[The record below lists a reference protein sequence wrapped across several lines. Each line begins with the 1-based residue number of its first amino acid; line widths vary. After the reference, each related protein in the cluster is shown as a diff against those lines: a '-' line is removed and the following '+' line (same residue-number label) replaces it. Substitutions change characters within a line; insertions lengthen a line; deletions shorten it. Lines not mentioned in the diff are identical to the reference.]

1 MVDGMRRTPT
11 TAAVAL
17 VVLLAGCGNGGGR
30 ATDAATTTTRQPMVA
45 ATDTTTTT
53 ASCTSTTTVAGSAPG
68 PETNPPGDIPDDQ
81 AFVSYTPGP
90 STYTVKVPEG
100 WARTDG
106 RATVSFTDKL
116 NTIDITLAASQ
127 AAPSVASVKRDEVPR
142 VASSTPC
149 FELRDVADAP
159 RSAGT
164 FVLMTYRA
172 RSKADEVTGK
182 TRTLDVER
190 YELWRNGTT
199 AVLTLSGP
207 AGSDNVDPWRI
218 VTDSFSWSA

>member
-1 MVDGMRRTPT
+1 M
-11 TAAVAL
+11 AAVMI
-17 VVLLAGCGNGGGR
+17 VLLAACGNGGSG
-30 ATDAATTTTRQPMVA
+30 AKDAATTTTRERTRSETA
-45 ATDTTTTT
+45 TT
-53 ASCTSTTTVAGSAPG
+53 ASTTASTSCTSTTTVAGSTTG
-68 PETNPPGDIPDDQ
+68 PEANPPGDIPDDQ
-81 AFVSYTPGP
+81 AFVAYTPGP

-106 RATVSFTDKL
+106 TNTVSFTDKL
-116 NTIDITLAASQ
+116 NTIEIALVTSQ
-127 AAPSVASVKRDEVPR
+127 HAPTVASVRADEVPR
-142 VASSTPC
+142 VSSATSC
-149 FELRDVADAP
+149 FELRDVVEAP
-159 RSAGT
+159 RRAGT

-172 RSKADEVTGK
+172 RSTPDQVTGK

-218 VTDSFSWSA
+218 VTDSFSWSS